1 MLNHLDC
8 DQLLQKISKLLN
20 HMPDEDIT
28 VLERQIASLLVDSD
42 YLTLES
48 LEYLPDQFTDEY
60 VVATRPEGV

>member
-8 DQLLQKISKLLN
+8 HQLLQKIAKLLN

-28 VLERQIASLLVDSD
+28 VLERQIANLLVDSD

-60 VVATRPEGV
+60 VLTTSARS